1 MIKVKTTGSWKK
13 TERFLDRIQKNNPM
27 TVLNKLGQLGV
38 DVLVTAT
45 PKDSGLTASSWYYE
59 IEKTREGYNIQ
70 WLNSNVVDSYNVALL
85 LQYGHGTNGGGY
97 VVGIDYINPVM
108 DDLLK
113 AAKIDIWKEV
123 AG

>member
-13 TERFLDRIQKNNPM
+13 TESFLDRIQKNNPM

>member
-13 TERFLDRIQKNNPM
+13 TESFLDRIQKNNPM

-70 WLNSNVVDSYNVALL
+70 WLNSNVVDNYNVALL

>member
-13 TERFLDRIQKNNPM
+13 TESFLDRIQKNNPM

-38 DVLVTAT
+38 DVLTTAT

>member
-13 TERFLDRIQKNNPM
+13 TESFLDRIQKNNPM

-70 WLNSNVVDSYNVALL
+70 WLNSNVVDGYNVALL